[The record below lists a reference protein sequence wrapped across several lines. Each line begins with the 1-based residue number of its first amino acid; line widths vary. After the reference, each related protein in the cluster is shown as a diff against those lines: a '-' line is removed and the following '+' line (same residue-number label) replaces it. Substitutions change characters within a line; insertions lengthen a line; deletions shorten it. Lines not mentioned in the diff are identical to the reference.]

1 MVGPPAAAARGGPL
15 AGLSPLAVGGA
26 AALAGAAGVAWR
38 YFTFTGFNNDHYVH
52 LSRAYQMLLG
62 DLPVR
67 DFTDP
72 GMPMTYVA
80 SAAARVVGGP
90 ALGAGWALVA
100 LANGLAAAATVL
112 AGAAL
117 ARSAGVALAVALLEV
132 MANPRSFSYPK
143 LVLYACAAVAIVA
156 TVGRPTRARGAALA
170 VMIAVAFLF
179 RHDHGL
185 YIGVASAVALAIVV
199 WPQGPGAALLA
210 VAGLTA
216 AVALLL
222 APWAIFVAANGGLI
236 EYFRSA
242 LDFSRIEAGSTMLSA
257 WPALD
262 WSDGGSARDNGIVV
276 LFYVFHLLPLACL
289 ARAAGRARRGL
300 ERWRGETAA
309 VTALAVMAVPVNI
322 GFLRDSLPGRWPDAV
337 VPAALLG
344 AWLIGLSW
352 QPRRA
357 IWRAAGVSAA
367 VVALGVVTT
376 ALCYAAETR
385 EQIGRSGVLSG
396 WGSVQARAAD
406 LWDRLQKRLPERD
419 HVPSRYAG
427 ALFPFMAFL
436 DRCTTSHDRL
446 WMTGL
451 FPEIYVLSQRGF
463 AGGQQAYLPGY
474 YSTDA
479 EQAQTIDRFE
489 RQSVPFA
496 VLVLSIEKQFRD
508 RMALLAH
515 YLDTHYTPIAR
526 IEVSETPGVVVYVQ
540 RGRTPSHVDGE
551 TGWPCFR

>member
-1 MVGPPAAAARGGPL
+1 MVDGLPWTMPRTGRPL
-15 AGLSPLAVGGA
+15 NGWTVAC
-26 AALAGAAGVAWR
+26 AALFAGAFGVVWR

-52 LSRAYQMLLG
+52 VSRAQQMLLG
-62 DLPVR
+62 ELPVR

-72 GMPMTYVA
+72 GMPLMYAA
-80 SAAARVVGGP
+80 SAAARVVAGP
-90 ALGAGWALVA
+90 ALGTEWALVA
-100 LANGLAAAATVL
+100 IAIGLAAAGTVV
-112 AGAAL
+112 AGATL

-132 MANPRSFSYPK
+132 LANPRSFSYPK
-143 LVLYACAAVAIVA
+143 LVLYAWAAVAIVA
-156 TVGRPTRARGAALA
+156 TVGGPSRARGGVLA
-170 VMIAVAFLF
+170 VTIAVAFLF

-185 YIGVASAVALAIVV
+185 YIGVASAVALAVAL
-199 WPQGPGAALLA
+199 WPQGPRVALLG
-210 VAGLTA
+210 VAELTA

-222 APWAIFVAANGGLI
+222 APWALFVAANGGLI
-236 EYFRSA
+236 EYFRSG

-262 WSDGGSARDNGIVV
+262 WSEGGSARDNGIVV
-276 LFYVFHLLPLACL
+276 LFYQFHLLPLVCL
-289 ARAAGRARRGL
+289 ALAASRARRGL

-309 VTALAVMAVPVNI
+309 VTAVAVMAIPVNI

-357 IWRAAGVSAA
+357 LWRLGGVAAA
-367 VVALGVVTT
+367 VVGVGLVTT

-385 EQIGRSGVLSG
+385 EQLGRSGVLSG

-406 LWDRLQKRLPERD
+406 LWERLQKRLPERD
-419 HVPSRYAG
+419 QVPSRYAG

-436 DRCTTSHDRL
+436 DRCTTTNDRL

-451 FPEIYVLSQRGF
+451 FPEVYVLSQRGF

-479 EQAQTIDRFE
+479 EQRQTIDRFDH
-489 RQSVPFA
+489 QSVPFA
-496 VLVLSIEKQFRD
+496 VQVLSIETQFRD
-508 RMALLAH
+508 RMGLLAQ
-515 YLDTHYTPIAR
+515 YLDTNYEPIAR
-526 IEVSETPGVVVYVQ
+526 IEVSETPGVELYVR
-540 RGRTPSHVDGE
+540 RGRTPGHMDRE

>member
-1 MVGPPAAAARGGPL
+1 MVDAGAPERGPWS
-15 AGLSPLAVGGA
+15 GLRSWTVGGA
-26 AALAGAAGVAWR
+26 ALGAAVFGVAWR

-62 DLPVR
+62 ELPVR

-72 GMPMTYVA
+72 GMPLMYVA
-80 SAAARVVGGP
+80 SAAARVAGGP
-90 ALGAGWALVA
+90 ALGTEWALVA
-100 LANGLAAAATVL
+100 IAIGLAAAGTVV

-117 ARSAGVALAVALLEV
+117 ARSAGVALAVAVLEV
-132 MANPRSFSYPK
+132 LANPRSFSYPK
-143 LVLYACAAVAIVA
+143 MVLYAWAAVAIVA
-156 TVGRPTRARGAALA
+156 AVARPGRARFAVLA
-170 VMIAVAFLF
+170 VTIAVAFLF
-179 RHDHGL
+179 RHDHGV
-185 YIGVASAVALAIVV
+185 YIGVASAVALAVAR
-199 WPQGPGAALLA
+199 WPHGPRKALLA

-222 APWAIFVAANGGLI
+222 APWAMFVAANGGLI

-262 WSDGGSARDNGIVV
+262 WSEGGSGRDNGIVV
-276 LFYVFHLLPLACL
+276 LFYVFHLLPLVCL
-289 ARAAGRARRGL
+289 TLVASRARRGL
-300 ERWRGETAA
+300 DRWRGETAA
-309 VTALAVMAVPVNI
+309 VAALAVMAIPVNL

-344 AWLIGLSW
+344 AWLIGLAW

-357 IWRAAGVSAA
+357 AWRVAGVSVA
-367 VVALGVVTT
+367 VAGIAVVTT

-385 EQIGRSGVLSG
+385 EQVGRTGVLSG
-396 WGSVQARAAD
+396 TASVQARGAD
-406 LWDRLQKRLPERD
+406 LWERFQKRLPERD
-419 HVPSRYAG
+419 QVPSRYAG

-436 DRCTTSHDRL
+436 DRCTTTNDRL

-479 EQAQTIDRFE
+479 EQKQTINRFDH
-489 RQSVPFA
+489 QSVPFA
-496 VLVLSIEKQFRD
+496 VLVLSIEKPFRE
-508 RMALLAH
+508 RMALLAD
-515 YLDTHYTPIAR
+515 YLDTRYDPVAR
-526 IEVSETPGVVVYVQ
+526 IDVPETPGVVLYAR
-540 RGRTPSHVDGE
+540 RGRQPGRLDPE